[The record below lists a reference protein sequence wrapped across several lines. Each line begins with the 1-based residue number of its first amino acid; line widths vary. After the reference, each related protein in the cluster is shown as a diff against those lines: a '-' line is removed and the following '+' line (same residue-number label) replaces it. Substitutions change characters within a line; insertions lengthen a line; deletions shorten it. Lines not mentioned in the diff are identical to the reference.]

1 MASRQIAIVGAGIGG
16 MAAAIALHQRGISVA
31 IFEQAQAFRRI
42 GAAINL
48 TPNAV
53 RVLDGLGIGQHLRAA
68 SFSPEFR
75 VSRTWDTG
83 EETLRLEM
91 GELALRKYGSPQ
103 LMVHRADLLSA
114 LESAL
119 PPGAVHL
126 NSKLVRV
133 DQTTD
138 GVTIHLEDGTQKRF
152 DGLIAADGIHSTVRQ
167 IFFEAPDLTYTGMV
181 AYRDIFPTARLEGYE
196 YQSFVKWW
204 GPTLKSQ
211 LVTAAINNGEEL
223 FVFATKEE
231 PEISRES
238 WSAKADIEDLRAAF
252 ASYHPDARRV
262 LAECQTPL
270 KTALYVR
277 APLRNWETGR
287 VALLG
292 DACHA
297 MVPFMAQGAAMCL
310 EDAAVLARCL
320 ERDEDIA
327 SSLKAY
333 VAVRKQ
339 RASRIQQAS
348 TENEWLRSSG
358 NADWVYGY
366 DAWDVPIDS
375 LFNGLGAL
383 GAD

>member
-16 MAAAIALHQRGISVA
+16 MATAIALHQRGIPVT

-68 SFSPEFR
+68 SSIPEFR

-83 EETLRLEM
+83 AETLRLEM
-91 GELALRKYGSPQ
+91 GQLALRKFGSPQ
-103 LMVHRADLLSA
+103 LMVHRADLLQA
-114 LESAL
+114 LEAAL
-119 PPGAVHL
+119 PEGAVHL
-126 NSKLVRV
+126 ASKLTGI
-133 DQTTD
+133 DQD
-138 GVTIHLEDGTQKRF
+138 AHGVTVRLENGTQRRF
-152 DGLIAADGIHSTVRQ
+152 DAVIAADGIHSTVRQ
-167 IFFEAPDLTYTGMV
+167 LLFEAPELTYTGMV
-181 AYRDIFPTARLEGYE
+181 AYRDIFPTDQLSNYE

-204 GPTLKSQ
+204 GPTTKSQ
-211 LVTAAINNGEEL
+211 LVTAAINNGREL

-238 WSAKADIEDLRAAF
+238 WSAEADIDDLRAAF
-252 ASYHPDARRV
+252 AGYHAEARHV
-262 LAECQTPL
+262 LAQCRTPL

-277 APLRNWETGR
+277 APLRNWENGR

-297 MVPFMAQGAAMCL
+297 MVPFMAQGAAMGL
-310 EDAAVLARCL
+310 EDAAVIARCL
-320 ERDEDIA
+320 ERDDDLTSA
-327 SSLKAY
+327 LKTY

-339 RASRIQQAS
+339 RASRIQAAS
-348 TENEWLRSSG
+348 SENEWLRNSG

-366 DAWDVPIDS
+366 DAWAIPLEPQPAS
-375 LFNGLGAL
+375 A
-383 GAD
+383 A

>member
-16 MAAAIALHQRGISVA
+16 MATAIALHQRGIPVT

-68 SFSPEFR
+68 SSIPEFR

-83 EETLRLEM
+83 AETLRLEM
-91 GELALRKYGSPQ
+91 GQLALRKYGSPQ
-103 LMVHRADLLSA
+103 LMVHRADLLQA
-114 LESAL
+114 LEAAL
-119 PPGAVHL
+119 PEGSVHL
-126 NSKLVRV
+126 ASKLTSI
-133 DQTTD
+133 DQD
-138 GVTIHLEDGTQKRF
+138 ANGVTVRLENGTQRRF
-152 DGLIAADGIHSTVRQ
+152 DAVIAADGIHSTVRQ
-167 IFFEAPDLTYTGMV
+167 LLFEAPELTYTGMV
-181 AYRDIFPTARLEGYE
+181 AYRDIFPTDQLSNYE

-204 GPTLKSQ
+204 GPTTKSQ
-211 LVTAAINNGEEL
+211 LVTAAINNGREL

-238 WSAKADIEDLRAAF
+238 WSAEADIDDLRAAF
-252 ASYHPDARRV
+252 AGYHTEARHV
-262 LAECQTPL
+262 LAQCRTPL

-277 APLRNWETGR
+277 APLRNWENGR

-297 MVPFMAQGAAMCL
+297 MVPFMAQGAAMGL
-310 EDAAVLARCL
+310 EDAAVIARCL
-320 ERDEDIA
+320 ERDDDLTSA
-327 SSLKAY
+327 LKTY

-339 RASRIQQAS
+339 RASRIQAAS
-348 TENEWLRSSG
+348 SENEWLRSSG

-366 DAWDVPIDS
+366 DAWAIPLEPQPAS
-375 LFNGLGAL
+375 A
-383 GAD
+383 A

>member
-16 MAAAIALHQRGISVA
+16 MAAAIALHRRGISVA

-53 RVLDGLGIGQHLRAA
+53 RVLDGLGVGQHLRAA

-91 GELALRKYGSPQ
+91 GKLALHKYGSPQ
-103 LMVHRADLLSA
+103 LMVHRADLLTA
-114 LESAL
+114 LENAL
-119 PPGAVHL
+119 PAGAVHL
-126 NSKLVRV
+126 NSRLIAV
-133 DQTTD
+133 DQTAH
-138 GVTIHLEDGTQKRF
+138 GVTIHLEDGTRRRF

-167 IFFEAPDLTYTGMV
+167 LLFEAPDLTYTGMV
-181 AYRDIFPTARLEGYE
+181 AYRDILPTARLGNYE

-211 LVTAAINNGEEL
+211 LVTAAINGGSEL

-238 WSAKADIEDLRAAF
+238 WSAKAEIEDLRAAF
-252 ASYHPDARRV
+252 AGYHAEARQV
-262 LAECQTPL
+262 LAECQAPL

-277 APLRNWETGR
+277 APLHSWEAGR

-297 MVPFMAQGAAMCL
+297 MVPFMAQGAAMGL

-320 ERDEDIA
+320 ERDENIESA
-327 SSLKAY
+327 MKAY

-348 TENEWLRSSG
+348 SENEWLRSSG
-358 NADWVYGY
+358 NADWVYEY
-366 DAWDVPIDS
+366 DAWSIPIEGDC
-375 LFNGLGAL
+375 LTA
-383 GAD
+383 